1 MGKTRDRKS
10 PLDPDPMKTS
20 RTPLLA
26 FLQKCMAKASLNE
39 AHGADQAA
47 EMIENARGQ
56 GISRRDFFLRSA
68 GIAGGAAILAFTRDA
83 SAATSPHIAI
93 IGGGLAG
100 LNTAYQLG
108 KEGLLTSNVKIY
120 EAATGGSWGRIRTKR
135 FDSGIT
141 AEIGAEFIDTNHAD
155 MWALASDFQIPF
167 VNNAVHTKDLEADA
181 FFIGGRYYSEK
192 EVVEAFTPA
201 AKIVARDRTVYD
213 AGNMARARALDNM
226 SVRDYFNDRLQ
237 MKGFFLDLMD
247 AAYTSEFGLEI
258 AEQSALNFITMI
270 GTEPGESFKIFG
282 DSDELFRIPGG
293 NQRIVDAMKTKLESH
308 IVNGMKLEA
317 IRRSKTGKYTL
328 TFEGGKEEKA
338 DILVIGIPFAQMKK
352 VDVGAGIFTPAKR
365 KAINELGYGTS
376 SKLIMPTRK
385 RIWREQGK
393 SGYMFNELAQTG
405 WDFSLS
411 QKENKGRGGYALFL
425 GGKLGHEL
433 DNDQVPKYLKELGR
447 AYPGF
452 EATVEEALPINWSKG
467 DLAPGGYA
475 CYRVGQ
481 WTTIADHISTTQ
493 ANGTVFFCG
502 EHCSPD
508 FQGFMNGAAETGR
521 RTAEALVRKL
531 APARRR
537 VAA

>member
-1 MGKTRDRKS
+1 
-10 PLDPDPMKTS
+10 MKTTK
-20 RTPLLA
+20 TPLLS
-26 FLQKCMAKASLNE
+26 FLRKCMAKAALNE
-39 AHGADQAA
+39 AHGADQAG
-47 EMIENARGQ
+47 EMIEAARSAK
-56 GISRRDFFLRSA
+56 ISRREFFLRSA
-68 GIAGGAAILAFTRDA
+68 GVAGGAAAILAFTRDA
-83 SAATSPHIAI
+83 SAATAPHIAI

-108 KEGLLTSNVKIY
+108 KAGLLTPNVKIY
-120 EAATGGSWGRIRTKR
+120 EAATGGSWGRIRTKT

-141 AEIGAEFIDTNHAD
+141 AETGAEFIDTNHAD
-155 MWALASDFQIPF
+155 MWSLASDFKIPF
-167 VNNAVHTKDLEADA
+167 VNNAMHTKGLDADA

-192 EVVEAFTPA
+192 EVVDAFAPA
-201 AKIVARDRTVYD
+201 AKIVARDSAIYD
-213 AGNMARARALDNM
+213 SGNITKSRALDNM
-226 SVRDYFNDRLQ
+226 SVRDYFNERLQ
-237 MKGFFLDLMD
+237 LKGFFLDLMD

-282 DSDELFRIPGG
+282 ESDELFRIPGG
-293 NQRIVDAMKTKLESH
+293 NQRIVDVMKDNLSSH

-317 IRRSKTGKYTL
+317 IRRSKAGKYTL
-328 TFEGGKEEKA
+328 SFAGGKEAAA
-338 DILVIGIPFAQMKK
+338 DILVLGIPFAQLKD
-352 VDVGAGIFTPAKR
+352 VDVAPGIFTAAKR

-376 SKLIMPTRK
+376 SKLIMPTSK
-385 RIWREQGK
+385 RIWREHGK
-393 SGYMFNELAQTG
+393 SGYLFNELAQTG

-411 QKENKGRGGYALFL
+411 QKENMGRGGYALFL
-425 GGKLGHEL
+425 GGRLGREL
-433 DNDQVPKYLKELGR
+433 DKDQVPKYLKELDR

-452 EATVEEALPINWSKG
+452 EATVEETLPVNWSKG

-493 ANGTVFFCG
+493 ANSTIFFCG

-521 RTAEALVRKL
+521 IAAEAITKKL
-531 APARRR
+531 APVRRR
-537 VAA
+537 AAE